1 MCWFIKTLSNKF
13 LLCLVVMAF
22 SLSAAAFEAEDK
34 LPEPQE
40 KIAKEIFSE
49 IRCVV
54 CAGESIADSNAEM
67 AVDMRLLI
75 RSKVASGQSPSQIK
89 AYMADKYGKQI
100 LQTPPVEPSTY
111 LLWFLPLV
119 MVIIGAAIIAIRAK
133 KKK

>member
-1 MCWFIKTLSNKF
+1 MMCWFIRILS
-13 LLCLVVMAF
+13 
-22 SLSAAAFEAEDK
+22 SAIIALTIGLNANAFEAEDR

-40 KIAKEIFSE
+40 KIAKEIFAE

-89 AYMADKYGKQI
+89 AYMASKYGKQI
-100 LQTPPVEPSTY
+100 LQTPPVEPATY

-119 MVIIGAAIIAIRAK
+119 MVIIGVAMIAIRAK